1 MKKWLLPVFASF
13 MIFAGAGTDKAE
25 AATQKELTTVAYK
38 YIGVPYVYGGTTT
51 RGLDCSGYTQ
61 LVYKE
66 LGISLNRTTTTQY
79 QQGTA
84 VSKSNLQVG
93 DLVFFNTTGK
103 GVSHVGIY
111 VGNNKFTHSGTST
124 GVTTASLG
132 TSYWA
137 QRYVGAKR
145 ITTFTSGAVQ
155 TATSEVKDATI
166 DFTIYAS
173 RGEVANRLAKVL
185 GVDTSD
191 KNSPFSDIK
200 STSPYAGAATALYK
214 LGIFTGTNGKF
225 NAGSPLTRSQ
235 MAKVLVEAFD
245 LKMTNKVV
253 SFKDV
258 KAGSWDYD
266 YIRILA
272 SNGITIG
279 KPNGTYDGAGYVTL
293 TQLNTFIERAEK
305 LK

>member
-13 MIFAGAGTDKAE
+13 MIFAGTGTDNAE
-25 AATQKELTTVAYK
+25 AATQNELTTTAYK
-38 YIGVPYVYGGTTT
+38 YIGVPYLYGGTTT

-61 LVYKE
+61 LVYKQM
-66 LGISLNRTTTTQY
+66 GISINRTTTTQY
-79 QQGTA
+79 KQGTA
-84 VSKSNLQVG
+84 VSKNNLQVG
-93 DLVFFNTTGK
+93 DLVFFNTFGS

-111 VGNNKFTHSGTST
+111 VGNNKFTHAGTST

-132 TSYWA
+132 SSYWA
-137 QRYVGAKR
+137 QRYIGAKR
-145 ITTFTSGAVQ
+145 ITTFTNGSTQGS
-155 TATSEVKDATI
+155 TGEVKDSAI
-166 DFTIYAS
+166 DFKIYAS
-173 RGEVANRLAKVL
+173 RGEVATRLAKVL
-185 GVDTSD
+185 GVDTTD
-191 KNSPFSDIK
+191 TNSPFSDIK
-200 STSPYAGAATALYK
+200 SSSTYAGAATAMYK

-253 SFKDV
+253 NFKDV
-258 KAGSWDYD
+258 KSGSWDYN

-279 KPNGTYDGAGYVTL
+279 KPDGTYSGSDYVTL
-293 TQLNTFIERAEK
+293 TQLNTFIERAK
-305 LK
+305 NL

>member
-13 MIFAGAGTDKAE
+13 MIFAGAGTDNAE
-25 AATQKELTTVAYK
+25 AATQSELTTAAYK
-38 YIGVPYVYGGTTT
+38 YIGVPYLYGGTTT

-61 LVYKE
+61 LVYKN
-66 LGISLNRTTTTQY
+66 LGISINRTTSTQY

-84 VSKSNLQVG
+84 VSKSNLQIG

-137 QRYVGAKR
+137 QRYIGAKR
-145 ITTFTSGAVQ
+145 ITTFTNGSTQGSTGEVQNSAV
-155 TATSEVKDATI
+155 
-166 DFTIYAS
+166 DFKIYAS
-173 RGEVANRLAKVL
+173 RGEVATRLAKVL

-191 KNSPFSDIK
+191 TNSPFSDVK
-200 STSPYAGAATALYK
+200 PSSTYAGAATAMYK

-245 LKMTNKVV
+245 LKMTSKTV

-258 KAGSWDYD
+258 KPGSWDYD

-279 KPNGTYDGAGYVTL
+279 KPDGTYGGPDYVTL
-293 TQLNTFIERAEK
+293 TQLTTFIERAK
-305 LK
+305 KM

>member
-13 MIFAGAGTDKAE
+13 MIFAGTGTDNAE
-25 AATQKELTTVAYK
+25 AATQNELTTAAYK
-38 YIGVPYVYGGTTT
+38 YIGVPYLYGGTTT

-61 LVYKE
+61 LVYKQM
-66 LGISLNRTTTTQY
+66 GISINRTTTTQY
-79 QQGTA
+79 KQGTA
-84 VSKSNLQVG
+84 VSKNNLQVG
-93 DLVFFNTTGK
+93 DLVFFNTFGS

-111 VGNNKFTHSGTST
+111 VGNNKFTHAGTST

-132 TSYWA
+132 SSYWA
-137 QRYVGAKR
+137 QRYIGAKR
-145 ITTFTSGAVQ
+145 ITTFTNGSTQGS
-155 TATSEVKDATI
+155 TGEVKDSAI
-166 DFTIYAS
+166 DFKIYAS
-173 RGEVANRLAKVL
+173 RGEVATRLAKVL
-185 GVDTSD
+185 GVDTTD
-191 KNSPFSDIK
+191 TNSPFSDIK
-200 STSPYAGAATALYK
+200 SSSTYAGAATAMYK

-253 SFKDV
+253 DFKDV
-258 KAGSWDYD
+258 KSGSWDYN

-279 KPNGTYDGAGYVTL
+279 KPDGTYSGSDYVTL
-293 TQLNTFIERAEK
+293 TQLNTFIERAK
-305 LK
+305 NL

>member
-13 MIFAGAGTDKAE
+13 MIFAGTGTDNAE
-25 AATQKELTTVAYK
+25 AATQNELTTAAYK
-38 YIGVPYVYGGTTT
+38 YIGVPYLYGGTTT

-61 LVYKE
+61 LVYKQM
-66 LGISLNRTTTTQY
+66 GISINRTTTTQY
-79 QQGTA
+79 KQGTA
-84 VSKSNLQVG
+84 VSKNNLQVG
-93 DLVFFNTTGK
+93 DLVFFNTFGS

-111 VGNNKFTHSGTST
+111 VGNNKFTHAGTST

-132 TSYWA
+132 SSYWA
-137 QRYVGAKR
+137 QRYIGAKR
-145 ITTFTSGAVQ
+145 ITTFTNGSTQGS
-155 TATSEVKDATI
+155 TGEVKDSAI
-166 DFTIYAS
+166 DFKIYAS
-173 RGEVANRLAKVL
+173 RGEVATRLAKVL
-185 GVDTSD
+185 GVDTTD
-191 KNSPFSDIK
+191 TNSPFSDIK
-200 STSPYAGAATALYK
+200 SSSTYAGAATAMYK

-253 SFKDV
+253 NFKDV
-258 KAGSWDYD
+258 KSGSWDYN

-279 KPNGTYDGAGYVTL
+279 KPDGTYSGSDYVTL
-293 TQLNTFIERAEK
+293 TQLNTFIERAK
-305 LK
+305 NL